1 MFWTTPS
8 QRVTSTSGS
17 HRELP
22 ADDTAQPLTFTTNT
36 EAPRG
41 KAIVFEKL
49 LSELRIHDT
58 FRDKMFQKLFLPESG
73 RQ

>member
-17 HRELP
+17 DREPP

-41 KAIVFEKL
+41 KAIVFEKF

-58 FRDKMFQKLFLPESG
+58 FRDKMFQKLFLLESG